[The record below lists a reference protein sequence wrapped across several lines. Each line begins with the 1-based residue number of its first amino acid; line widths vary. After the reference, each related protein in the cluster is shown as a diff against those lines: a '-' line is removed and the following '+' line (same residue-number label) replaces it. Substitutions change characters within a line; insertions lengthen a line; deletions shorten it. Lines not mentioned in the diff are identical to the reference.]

1 MDIIKNLKSRF
12 DSVQCDFLIAIAA
25 IFLPFYI
32 TVVIHAII
40 FFKWIKQGEVKK
52 GYEETKQI
60 YYFLLS
66 TYFLNKCLLS
76 ELARGWCI
84 FRLFDVI

>member
-40 FFKWIKQGEVKK
+40 FFKWIKQGEVKWLLIMHRK
-52 GYEETKQI
+52 
-60 YYFLLS
+60 YYFLQM
-66 TYFLNKCLLS
+66 
-76 ELARGWCI
+76 I
-84 FRLFDVI
+84 

>member
-52 GYEETKQI
+52 VMKKQNEANI
-60 YYFLLS
+60 
-66 TYFLNKCLLS
+66 
-76 ELARGWCI
+76 
-84 FRLFDVI
+84 LFSFQHLFS